1 MKTLIKSKKFKG
13 YKISQSTNWK
23 GESSVI
29 FSKKMGDTTYS
40 AGSLERLQEMCD
52 DHQEPT
58 ERHKKLTELAIK
70 EFGSTT

>member
-1 MKTLIKSKKFKG
+1 MKNLVKSKDFKG
-13 YKISQSTNWK
+13 YKVSSSTNWK
-23 GESSVI
+23 GETGVI

-40 AGSLERLQEMCD
+40 AGSLERLQEMCEA
-52 DHQEPT
+52 HREPT